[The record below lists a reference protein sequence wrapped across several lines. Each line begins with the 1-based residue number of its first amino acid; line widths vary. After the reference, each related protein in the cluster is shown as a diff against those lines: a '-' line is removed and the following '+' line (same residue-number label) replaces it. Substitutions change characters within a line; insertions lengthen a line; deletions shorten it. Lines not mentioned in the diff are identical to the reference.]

1 LTGISKLV
9 ARVKAG
15 AGAETRAER
24 DALKDAREAA
34 AKHSNEVSFQ

>member
-9 ARVKAG
+9 TRVKAG
-15 AGAETRAER
+15 RVRRAPNG

-34 AKHSNEVSFQ
+34 AKHSNELRFQ